1 MAETARDPAAVRYS
15 AVAILL
21 HWTIAALI
29 VLQVVLAGRMEARTP
44 EAFAV
49 FQLHKSVGITIL
61 LLSLA
66 RLAWRLVHRPPPE
79 PPGLAPWERTLATA
93 VHWGFYGVM
102 ILMPLTGWI
111 MVSTSR
117 IAVPTLL
124 YGAIP
129 WPHLP
134 GLPDLAPAAKAMWNE
149 AAETAHHTVIK
160 VAYGLLAL
168 HVAGALKHHFV
179 DGAPVVPR
187 MAPGAVARRWWEPRL
202 LAAGLGLAAVVAFGS
217 LYQPPRPVLHAA
229 PPPAVE
235 TREPGA
241 RAATAVLAPAVAAP
255 TAPGPASTPAAVRW
269 TVQPGSTLAFTTA
282 WSGQAIDGR
291 FDRWS
296 ADIVFSPD
304 DLEHS
309 RVSVSIDMASVN
321 TGDEQRDA
329 SLPAADWFDVA
340 AHPKATLT
348 ATRFEKTGEGRFTAR
363 GELALRGVKR
373 PLSLPFR
380 LEIDGDT
387 ASVRGVTSL
396 DRTAFGVGQGE
407 WTSTDQIPAK
417 VTVRVNLRARRTSP

>member
-1 MAETARDPAAVRYS
+1 MPDTSRGAARYS
-15 AVAILL
+15 AVAIAL

-49 FQLHKSVGITIL
+49 TQFHKSVGITIL

-66 RLAWRLVHRPPPE
+66 RLGWRVTHQPPPE
-79 PPGLAPWERTLATA
+79 PPGLAGWERWLASA
-93 VHWGFYGVM
+93 VHWGFYAVM

-117 IAVPTLL
+117 ITLPTLL
-124 YGAIP
+124 YGTIP

-134 GLPDLAPAAKAMWNE
+134 GLPELAPAAKAVWNE
-149 AAETAHHTVIK
+149 TAKTAHHTIIK
-160 VAYGLLAL
+160 GAYVLFGL

-179 DGAPVVPR
+179 DRHTPVLPR

-202 LAAGLGLAAVVAFGS
+202 IAVALALLAVVAFGR
-217 LYQPPRPVLHAA
+217 LYDPPRHVVRSPAPAPV
-229 PPPAVE
+229 VE
-235 TREPGA
+235 TQAIEAP
-241 RAATAVLAPAVAAP
+241 AAVAPAVA
-255 TAPGPASTPAAVRW
+255 PASAPVGAVRW
-269 TVQPGSTLAFTTA
+269 AVQPGSSLDFTTS
-282 WSGQAIDGR
+282 WSGEAIQGR
-291 FDRWS
+291 FGRWT

-309 RVSVSIDMASVN
+309 KVSVSIDMGSAD
-321 TGDEQRDA
+321 TGDAQRDQT
-329 SLPAADWFDVA
+329 LPASDWFDTA
-340 AHPKATLT
+340 THPKAVFT
-348 ATRFEKTGEGRFTAR
+348 AERFERTSDGRYVAKGT
-363 GELALRGVKR
+363 LKLRGVSR

-380 LEIDGDT
+380 LTIDGDR

-407 WTSTDQIPAK
+407 WTNTDQIPAK
-417 VTVRVNLRARRTSP
+417 VTVRVDLKARRMSP